1 MSNRLTSS
9 GMEEK
14 ALQIAACLAKNP
26 VDLWELREL
35 ALSRGGLLKGIVL
48 YHIVSYSILSFAS
61 SIVLEFS
68 PITFLILSS
77 IGKLRQ
83 EAWAKLVG
91 LSDSNKNENS
101 NSNSNSNYD
110 PLGAEDEEQE
120 YQRQRQRRKS
130 SSPTASHEE
139 KTIDIALEV
148 DLIRK
153 DVGRSVIFRFRNNE
167 RDDWS
172 VATPSGQ
179 SSEEE
184 APKFD
189 KVCCDRLAQVL
200 ERTILEPMAGQWHYY
215 QGLHDIAGVLLH
227 NMDYDVKKS
236 TTILRRVCQSHLRDA
251 LRENFKSVTWLL
263 DVLLLPL
270 VEQME
275 PHVHYALL
283 VSEVEM
289 SNVCLPWLITW
300 FTHDIHDRVVAARM
314 VDAFVAG
321 HPLLPF
327 YVAVALL
334 THPLLKHQIVNAD
347 ANDPASIFPILK
359 QLPFGIV
366 SDTTTAATPVEDGH
380 TTTVVAQELI
390 EDAISIMYVLL
401 TICFLG
407 GGVIVV
413 RRRSGL

>member
-1 MSNRLTSS
+1 M
-9 GMEEK
+9 
-14 ALQIAACLAKNP
+14 I
-26 VDLWELREL
+26 
-35 ALSRGGLLKGIVL
+35 LL
-48 YHIVSYSILSFAS
+48 
-61 SIVLEFS
+61 
-68 PITFLILSS
+68 S

-91 LSDSNKNENS
+91 LSDNNNNNTLGDEN
-101 NSNSNSNYD
+101 
-110 PLGAEDEEQE
+110 EEQE
-120 YQRQRQRRKS
+120 YQRKS
-130 SSPTASHEE
+130 GRPCVSDE
-139 KTIDIALEV
+139 KTVDIVLEV
-148 DLIRK
+148 DLIGK

-184 APKFD
+184 VHKFD
-189 KVCCDRLAQVL
+189 TVCCDRLAQVL
-200 ERTILEPMAGQWHYY
+200 ERTILEPMAGNWHYY

-236 TTILRRVCQSHLRDA
+236 TNILRRVCQSHLRDA

-263 DVLLLPL
+263 DVLFLPL
-270 VEQME
+270 IEQME

-300 FTHDIHDRVVAARM
+300 FTHDIHDHVVAGRM
-314 VDAFVAG
+314 LDAFVAG

-334 THPLLKHQIVNAD
+334 THPVLKHRILNAD
-347 ANDPASIFPILK
+347 AANDSIFPILK

-366 SDTTTAATPVEDGH
+366 SDTATPVEDEH
-380 TTTVVAQELI
+380 EHATTVVAQELI
-390 EDAISIMYVLL
+390 EDALSIMYVLL
-401 TICFLG
+401 
-407 GGVIVV
+407 
-413 RRRSGL
+413 